1 MRGSQIWYG
10 KAPIIPHSS
19 RPPMDQQVVLGQL
32 MDVLLRPLLRE
43 AGHPAAIPSHLPTR
57 DISEDQLRIDR
68 IHHRILVLDHFQCHL
83 QLYAHQLLLDTQ
95 H

>member
-1 MRGSQIWYG
+1 
-10 KAPIIPHSS
+10 
-19 RPPMDQQVVLGQL
+19 MDQQVVLGQL

-43 AGHPAAIPSHLPTR
+43 AGHPAAIPSHLPAR
-57 DISEDQLRIDR
+57 GIPEGQLRIDR